1 MGRNIIAEKF
11 SNRNGE
17 TTRAKMNIG
26 QNKSKGIC
34 IINQKL
40 PNKMLTPLF
49 LMERSFEFK
58 N

>member
-40 PNKMLTPLF
+40 PNKMLTPL